1 MSRRQTSAAARKAA
15 LIRGYTRRDDP
26 AGPAKL
32 FHLHCDSDEVAWVL
46 ATGQW
51 VIPTGGGYFFVPAV
65 SALGEVIA
73 R

>member
-1 MSRRQTSAAARKAA
+1 MSVAARKAT
-15 LIRGYTRRDDP
+15 LIRDCTRRDNP